1 MRRKRP
7 GSDEA
12 GGAACAATAGTRAT
26 GANEPTFVAM
36 PLPAIRRSSSLL
48 PNMMRAKLR
57 FDMKTSER
65 SRLLI
70 LHLSILR

>member
-7 GSDEA
+7 GSDES
-12 GGAACAATAGTRAT
+12 GGAACAATDGTMAT
-26 GANEPTFVAM
+26 GANELTFAVTPLLAM
-36 PLPAIRRSSSLL
+36 RRTSWLL

-65 SRLLI
+65 TSQYI

>member
-7 GSDEA
+7 GSKEWE
-12 GGAACAATAGTRAT
+12 GAAWAATNGTRVT
-26 GANEPTFVAM
+26 GANELTFAFV
-36 PLPAIRRSSSLL
+36 PLPAIRRTSSLL